1 MAFRSL
7 AAVALLTL
15 LSSCG
20 DGVSP
25 QGALNRAA
33 DEPVLTIQLDGDDPS
48 ASYGLLR
55 RSGEPLRFSVGQGRY
70 GIACA
75 GSRFQ
80 EGVTPLGRFR
90 VNAILSDDRFEM
102 DPELV
107 ESSGKSEDEL
117 RSTLFSNMNSIDFK
131 GDGETGEYG
140 TGYISLEPV
149 PPSDQPFE
157 FNSYDGTFRWY
168 SFAIHGS
175 NDQNRIG
182 QAVTGGCINAG
193 RFTMD
198 VLVERLKLGDLVEI
212 ASNTPC
218 VSSSEL

>member
-20 DGVSP
+20 DGVTP
-25 QGALNRAA
+25 RDALNRVAGK
-33 DEPVLTIQLDGDDPS
+33 PVLTIQLDGDDPS
-48 ASYGLLR
+48 ASYGLLQ
-55 RSGEPLRFSVGQGRY
+55 RSGEPHRFNVGYGRY

-75 GSRFQ
+75 GSRFE

-117 RSTLFSNMNSIDFK
+117 RSTLFRNMNSIDFK

-140 TGYISLEPV
+140 NGYISLEPV

-198 VLVERLKLGDLVEI
+198 VLVERLKLGDQVEI

-218 VSSSEL
+218 LPASDP